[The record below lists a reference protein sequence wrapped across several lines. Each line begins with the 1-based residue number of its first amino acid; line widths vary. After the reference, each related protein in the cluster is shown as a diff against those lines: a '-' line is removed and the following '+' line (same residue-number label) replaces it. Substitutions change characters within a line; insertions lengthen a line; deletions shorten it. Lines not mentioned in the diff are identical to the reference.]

1 MNIFGDS
8 PEIDKK
14 MVLKKNLK
22 IELYIDTI
30 LTSEDLVGS
39 IKKFSE
45 LPICLGG
52 PKVDLYTQDKFKPP
66 AAKVRQI
73 ISFNC
78 IIF

>member
-1 MNIFGDS
+1 
-8 PEIDKK
+8 

-22 IELYIDTI
+22 IELYIGNSMIPDSVLKFDTI
-30 LTSEDLVGS
+30 STSEDLVGS